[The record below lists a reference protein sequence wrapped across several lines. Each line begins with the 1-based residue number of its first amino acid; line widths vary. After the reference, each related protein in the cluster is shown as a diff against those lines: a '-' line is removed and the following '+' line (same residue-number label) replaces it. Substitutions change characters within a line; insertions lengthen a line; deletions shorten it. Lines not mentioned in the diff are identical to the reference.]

1 MRSVDEM
8 GPKWRKIAALLPNR
22 SDDAVRN
29 RWHRLS
35 EAQRHREDLG
45 LGASIGPDGQPSSLP
60 QGNIGDRSS
69 VYRCSR
75 CGQPKKAHVCTAPE
89 AMSSAEQVR
98 AACAFFLPHP
108 PLATCLFSFVS
119 PLSVHLSPHAH
130 SHRRSCV
137 RICNRATPRSRMA
150 ICAQHGRR
158 RRTRSFLAR
167 STNSVQSGL
176 RSRGGC
182 QGGRSTPHGI
192 AIIGSSRAARR
203 TILHER
209 ESRE

>member
-108 PLATCLFSFVS
+108 PLATCSSPFVS
-119 PLSVHLSPHAH
+119 PLSLSLFAPLSTH
-130 SHRRSCV
+130 SLTQAKLRKDMQSSD
-137 RICNRATPRSRMA
+137 P
-150 ICAQHGRR
+150 AQQNGD
-158 RRTRSFLAR
+158 
-167 STNSVQSGL
+167 L
-176 RSRGGC
+176 RSAWTKTEDEIILSSVNEFGPKWVEIA
-182 QGGRSTPHGI
+182 GRLPGRTEH
-192 AIIGSSRAARR
+192 AARNR
-203 TILHER
+203 YHRLV
-209 ESRE
+209 SRGAANDAP

>member
-89 AMSSAEQVR
+89 AMSSAEQAKLR
-98 AACAFFLPHP
+98 KDMQSSDP
-108 PLATCLFSFVS
+108 
-119 PLSVHLSPHAH
+119 
-130 SHRRSCV
+130 
-137 RICNRATPRSRMA
+137 
-150 ICAQHGRR
+150 AQHNGD
-158 RRTRSFLAR
+158 
-167 STNSVQSGL
+167 L
-176 RSRGGC
+176 RSAWTKTEDEIILSSVNEFGPKWVEIA
-182 QGGRSTPHGI
+182 GRLPGRTEH
-192 AIIGSSRAARR
+192 AARNR
-203 TILHER
+203 YHRLV
-209 ESRE
+209 SRGAANDPP

>member
-98 AACAFFLPHP
+98 AACAFFCR
-108 PLATCLFSFVS
+108 T
-119 PLSVHLSPHAH
+119 HLSPHALLLLSHLSLCTSLSAH
-130 SHRRSCV
+130 SLTQAKLRKDMQSSD
-137 RICNRATPRSRMA
+137 P
-150 ICAQHGRR
+150 AQHNGD
-158 RRTRSFLAR
+158 
-167 STNSVQSGL
+167 L
-176 RSRGGC
+176 RSAWTKTEDEIILSSVNEFGPKWVEIA
-182 QGGRSTPHGI
+182 GRLPGRTEH
-192 AIIGSSRAARR
+192 AARNR
-203 TILHER
+203 YHRLV
-209 ESRE
+209 SRGAANDPP

>member
-98 AACAFFLPHP
+98 ACAFFLPHP
-108 PLATCLFSFVS
+108 PRNMSLLLLSHLSLCA
-119 PLSVHLSPHAH
+119 PLS
-130 SHRRSCV
+130 
-137 RICNRATPRSRMA
+137 
-150 ICAQHGRR
+150 
-158 RRTRSFLAR
+158 TRSLTQAKLR
-167 STNSVQSGL
+167 KDMQSSDPAQQNGDL
-176 RSRGGC
+176 RSAWTKTEDEIILSSVNEFGPKWVEIA
-182 QGGRSTPHGI
+182 GRLPGRTEH
-192 AIIGSSRAARR
+192 AARNR
-203 TILHER
+203 YHRLV
-209 ESRE
+209 SRGAANDPP

>member
-1 MRSVDEM
+1 MVSPHHCRRVTLGIARLS
-8 GPKWRKIAALLPNR
+8 IAAHGVGSQRRHMYARRRRRCRRR
-22 SDDAVRN
+22 SRYA
-29 RWHRLS
+29 
-35 EAQRHREDLG
+35 
-45 LGASIGPDGQPSSLP
+45 
-60 QGNIGDRSS
+60 
-69 VYRCSR
+69 
-75 CGQPKKAHVCTAPE
+75 
-89 AMSSAEQVR
+89 
-98 AACAFFLPHP
+98 
-108 PLATCLFSFVS
+108 PLAPSFCRTHLS
-119 PLSVHLSPHAH
+119 QHALLLLSHLSLSAPLSLSLYAH

-158 RRTRSFLAR
+158 QRTRSFLAR